1 MMHLRYPRIFRED
14 QKLKHIV
21 IISFLL
27 VVSFCALPVNAGAET
42 WTYLDSDDTGKWY
55 YDKDSLART
64 RTGTV
69 VFWVKVAYSRDA
81 LQELLT
87 EEKRKGTYNKSY
99 DSWNYSMFNYACE
112 CDKLTCG
119 LQSSI
124 AYSIGGDVL
133 NTYSAAPVTEKWE
146 KFRAGS
152 IIDKLINDICKTK

>member
-1 MMHLRYPRIFRED
+1 MFKDFLISWEMG
-14 QKLKHIV
+14 KLKGIMFLSLIA
-21 IISFLL
+21 IIG
-27 VVSFCALPVNAGAET
+27 FCSLPVNAGAEI
-42 WTYLDSDDTGKWY
+42 WTHLDSDDTGKWY

-87 EEKRKGTYNKSY
+87 EEKRKGTYTKSY

-124 AYSIGGDVL
+124 AYDTSGAIL
-133 NTYSAAPVTEKWE
+133 KTYSAGPVTEKWE

-152 IIDKLINDICKTK
+152 ILDKFISDICKTK

>member
-1 MMHLRYPRIFRED
+1 MFKDLLILWELG
-14 QKLKHIV
+14 KLKRIM
-21 IISFLL
+21 FLSL
-27 VVSFCALPVNAGAET
+27 IAIACFFSLPVNAGAEI

-87 EEKRKGTYNKSY
+87 EEKRKGTYTKNY

-124 AYSIGGDVL
+124 AYDTSGGIL
-133 NTYSAAPVTEKWE
+133 NTYSAGPVTEKWE
-146 KFRAGS
+146 RFRAGS
-152 IIDKLINDICKTK
+152 ILDKFISDICKTK